1 MSAEMQA
8 EELEVLRSIYE
19 GDPSYIEVDEKTF
32 QYKYGED
39 GDIKSFL
46 VEVKW
51 TENYPDELPNIN
63 LDAFYNKHIL
73 PAVKEHVVDQVR
85 QQADTMLGMSMTFTL
100 FEWVKE
106 SVTELMAEQT
116 AAPPVSQATEEVEQ
130 LTITQVG
137 GGGVKKE
144 KKEQL
149 SKQQKRR
156 AWDRA
161 QVGGGGE
168 RARGWD
174 WVDIIRHLSQTAPS

>member
-1 MSAEMQA
+1 MGSFNRSNHVNV
-8 EELEVLRSIYE
+8 ELFAGCLR
-19 GDPSYIEVDEKTF
+19 GDHRVRGAVS
-32 QYKYGED
+32 
-39 GDIKSFL
+39 
-46 VEVKW
+46 
-51 TENYPDELPNIN
+51 
-63 LDAFYNKHIL
+63 L

-130 LTITQVG
+130 LTITQE